1 MTKFHGRMVLFF
13 TILNIKVPLPLMPHA
28 EFQHTYMNLLYLL
41 LLAMAAFLDS
51 QSTYLEFLMCLSI
64 GTPENN

>member
-13 TILNIKVPLPLMPHA
+13 TILNSKVPLRLMLHA

-51 QSTYLEFLMCLSI
+51 QPTWSL
-64 GTPENN
+64 

>member
-13 TILNIKVPLPLMPHA
+13 TILNSKVPLPLKPHA

-41 LLAMAAFLDS
+41 LLTMEAFLDS
-51 QSTYLEFLMCLSI
+51 QSTWSL
-64 GTPENN
+64 